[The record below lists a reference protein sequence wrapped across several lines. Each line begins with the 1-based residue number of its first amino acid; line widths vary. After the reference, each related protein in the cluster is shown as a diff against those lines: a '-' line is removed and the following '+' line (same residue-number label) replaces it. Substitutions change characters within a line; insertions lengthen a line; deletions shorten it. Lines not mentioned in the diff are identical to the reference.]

1 VLLGELSAEEI
12 GLRVFVHLNLEL
24 LSVHA
29 DIDADT
35 VFSFLVF
42 FLRASRIIF
51 RVFEV
56 VVGDSQ
62 LRLRG
67 NGSGSFRRSPS
78 TSSVFTVTSAVGR
91 FVFLSG
97 NKKGRFMWLD

>member
-1 VLLGELSAEEI
+1 MSDRLLELLAQGLFNLRSDAVLLGKLSAEEI

-29 DIDADT
+29 DVDADA
-35 VFSFLVF
+35 VFTFFIF
-42 FLRASRIIF
+42 FLRARLDSRILEI
-51 RVFEV
+51 

-67 NGSGSFRRSPS
+67 NR
-78 TSSVFTVTSAVGR
+78 
-91 FVFLSG
+91 SG
-97 NKKGRFMWLD
+97 NSRRYL